1 MIKVTVII
9 PVYNVE
15 AYLPACLDSVLGQ
28 TLQDLECI
36 CIDDASP
43 DRCGEILD
51 DYAAK
56 DERVRV
62 LHLPENHMQ
71 GYGRNR
77 GLELARGEYVYFLDS
92 DDMITPDALEELY
105 LLAKRDALDGIY
117 FDSQTIVES
126 EDLAHYA
133 ASYLDVRRG
142 DYPDEVMAG
151 MDLLDRF
158 VRNREWIV
166 FVQRQ
171 FWRRA
176 YLLENGI
183 FSPEQT
189 EHEDELFSFEAITL
203 AKRVKYVREEYFI
216 HRYRRNSVMTRP
228 PMPKDFHG
236 YFRIFTRMIE
246 FVSEH
251 RLSGPGVQ
259 ANIIHIYE
267 SAIRFLDL
275 FEKRGEQ
282 NLVFL
287 PEEERAYRLFRAI
300 LDCQKHLKERDTGI
314 WSPLAQYKQ
323 LWIYGAGR
331 IGRHLF
337 SRLHDSGL
345 NVAGFFVTSRE
356 GNPERIFD
364 LPVREIDTVDS
375 LPDGSAIIV
384 AMASVLQD
392 APAAVLRHKGFPFF
406 RYYNNVLNGPYEPQA
421 GEEQARQ

>member
-1 MIKVTVII
+1 
-9 PVYNVE
+9 
-15 AYLPACLDSVLGQ
+15 
-28 TLQDLECI
+28 
-36 CIDDASP
+36 
-43 DRCGEILD
+43 
-51 DYAAK
+51 
-56 DERVRV
+56 
-62 LHLPENHMQ
+62 
-71 GYGRNR
+71 
-77 GLELARGEYVYFLDS
+77 
-92 DDMITPDALEELY
+92 
-105 LLAKRDALDGIY
+105 
-117 FDSQTIVES
+117 
-126 EDLAHYA
+126 
-133 ASYLDVRRG
+133 
-142 DYPDEVMAG
+142 
-151 MDLLDRF
+151 
-158 VRNREWIV
+158 
-166 FVQRQ
+166 
-171 FWRRA
+171 
-176 YLLENGI
+176 
-183 FSPEQT
+183 
-189 EHEDELFSFEAITL
+189 
-203 AKRVKYVREEYFI
+203 
-216 HRYRRNSVMTRP
+216 
-228 PMPKDFHG
+228 MPKDFHG

-364 LPVREIDTVDS
+364 LPVRAIDTVDS
-375 LPDGSAIIV
+375 LSDGSAIIV
-384 AMASVLQD
+384 AMAAILQD
-392 APAAVLRHKGFPFF
+392 APAGILRQKGFPFF
-406 RYYNNVLNGPYEPQA
+406 QLINDSLNGPYEP
-421 GEEQARQ
+421 